1 MDNMASNIYIYDILT
16 SHIYKDF
23 VSLNAKKLIYILW
36 DFFSVKVMSV
46 IIYNTLDINGQS

>member
-36 DFFSVKVMSV
+36 DFFSVKVMPV